1 MVNWSTFRPLAVIL
15 IALLLVACGGTPS
28 ATSTAA
34 PISSPAAAATSAA
47 ASAGERAAVG
57 APLYLENCSPCHG
70 VQGQGVEAP
79 PLRNNLY
86 IQNGTD
92 ETIGG
97 TIADGFPGTEMPGW
111 LQEKGGPLTKGEIGF
126 VVAYLRT
133 LQNVPAMPAT
143 PSSQP
148 GPAASLSG
156 AADSGRPLFGSYCA
170 ACHGPQGVQ
179 GIPNPGST
187 DGSVPVL
194 NPIDPEIAGSDPGV
208 FAKNLDVIIEHG
220 SLPPGQGPL
229 LLMPA
234 FGDRGML
241 SAQQIAN
248 LITYVMD
255 LNGAGQGQ

>member
-1 MVNWSTFRPLAVIL
+1 VWNWSTLRRMAVLA
-15 IALLLVACGGTPS
+15 IALLLVGCGGTPS
-28 ATSTAA
+28 ATSTAT
-34 PISSPAAAATSAA
+34 PISSPTAGATPVPAN
-47 ASAGERAAVG
+47 AGERAARG
-57 APLYLENCSPCHG
+57 APLYLEHCSPCHG
-70 VQGQGVEAP
+70 IQGQGVDAP

-86 IQNGTD
+86 VQNGTD
-92 ETIGG
+92 ETVGA

-111 LQEKGGPLTKGEIGF
+111 LQENGGPMTKVQIGF

-133 LQNVPAMPAT
+133 MQDVPALPAT

-148 GPAASLSG
+148 GPAASLIGVSE
-156 AADSGRPLFGSYCA
+156 AGRPLFGLYCA
-170 ACHGPQGVQ
+170 ACHGPQGLQ

-194 NPIDPEIAGSDPGV
+194 NPIDPEIASSDPAV
-208 FAKNLDVIIEHG
+208 FNKNLDVIIEHG

-248 LITYVMD
+248 LIAYVMD
-255 LNGAGQGQ
+255 LNGVGQGP

>member
-1 MVNWSTFRPLAVIL
+1 MAVL
-15 IALLLVACGGTPS
+15 VIAFLLVACGGTPS
-28 ATSTAA
+28 ATPTNT
-34 PISSPAAAATSAA
+34 PISSPTSAA
-47 ASAGERAAVG
+47 TPAPASAGERAAQG

-70 VQGQGVEAP
+70 IQGQGVDAP
-79 PLRNNLY
+79 PLRNDLY

-92 ETIGG
+92 ETIGD

-111 LQEKGGPLTKGEIGF
+111 LQENGGPLTKGEIGF

-133 LQNVPAMPAT
+133 LQNVSAVPAT

-156 AADSGRPLFGSYCA
+156 APEAGRPLFGVYCA
-170 ACHGPQGVQ
+170 ACHGPEGLQ

-194 NPIDPEIAGSDPGV
+194 NPIDPEIAGSDPKV
-208 FAKNLDVIIEHG
+208 FAENLDAIIEHG
-220 SLPPGQGPL
+220 SLPPGSGPL

-234 FGDRGML
+234 FGDSQML
-241 SAQQIAN
+241 ATQQIAD
-248 LITYVMD
+248 LIAYVMD
-255 LNGAGQGQ
+255 LNGVKQGK